1 MKRFEAIQAV
11 LNQFT
16 DELVI
21 IANGYPSRDAFN
33 AKDRPQN
40 FYMIGSMGLASPIA
54 LGLALAQPQRK
65 VIVFDGDGNLLMSLG
80 MLAQIADA
88 KPANLVHIV
97 FDNETYGSTGSQATV
112 SSSVNLAKM
121 AEAAGYTVSE
131 FADAREKDELG
142 RMKDEL
148 QKKLQRVL
156 SEKGPTFLLIKV
168 SSEEGEAGKR
178 VSWTPEEIANRF
190 ASAAKA

>member
-1 MKRFEAIQAV
+1 MKRHEAIKLV
-11 LNQFT
+11 LDQLS

-54 LGLALAQPQRK
+54 LGVALAQPNRK

-80 MLAQIADA
+80 MLAQIASA

-112 SSSVNLAKM
+112 SGNVNLAKM
-121 AEAAGYTVSE
+121 AQFQGVQWLNLNAL
-131 FADAREKDELG
+131 EKRCGPKWSWG
-142 RMKDEL
+142 RA
-148 QKKLQRVL
+148 
-156 SEKGPTFLLIKV
+156 
-168 SSEEGEAGKR
+168 SSS
-178 VSWTPEEIANRF
+178 SW
-190 ASAAKA
+190 

>member
-1 MKRFEAIQAV
+1 MKRHEAIKLV
-11 LNQFT
+11 LDQFT

-54 LGLALAQPQRK
+54 LGLALAQPKRK

-80 MLAQIADA
+80 MLAQIANA

-112 SSSVNLAKM
+112 SSEVDLSRM
-121 AEAAGYTVSE
+121 ADAAGYAASE
-131 FADAREKDELG
+131 FIDTRNYELGIIKDELLS
-142 RMKDEL
+142 KF
-148 QKKLQRVL
+148 KRVMTAT
-156 SEKGPTFLLIKV
+156 GPTFFLIKV
-168 SSEEGEAGKR
+168 SAEEGEAGKR
-178 VSWTPEEIANRF
+178 VSWTPEQITERF
-190 ASAAKA
+190 SRAARS

>member
-1 MKRFEAIQAV
+1 MNRPTAIKLV
-11 LNQFT
+11 LDQLT

-54 LGLALAQPQRK
+54 LGVAITQPKRK

-80 MLAQIADA
+80 MLAQIASA

-97 FDNETYGSTGSQATV
+97 FDNETYGSTGSQTTV
-112 SSSVNLAKM
+112 SSEVNLAKM
-121 AEAAGYTVSE
+121 AEAAGYAVSE
-131 FADAREKDELG
+131 FIDARSENFPIQNLKS
-142 RMKDEL
+142 KI
-148 QKKLQRVL
+148 QNTL
-156 SEKGPTFLLIKV
+156 SANGPTFLLIKV
-168 SSEEGEAGKR
+168 SSAEAEAGKR
-178 VSWTPEEIANRF
+178 VSWTPEQITERF
-190 ASAAKA
+190 STAARS

>member
-1 MKRFEAIQAV
+1 MKRHEAIKLV
-11 LNQFT
+11 LDQLT

-40 FYMIGSMGLASPIA
+40 FYMIGSMGLASSIA

-80 MLAQIADA
+80 MLAQIASA

-97 FDNETYGSTGSQATV
+97 FDNETYGSTGSQQTV

-121 AEAAGYTVSE
+121 AEAAGYAVSE
-131 FADAREKDELG
+131 LVDTRKYELG
-142 RMKDEL
+142 IMKDEL
-148 QKKLQRVL
+148 LKKLQRVMN
-156 SEKGPTFLLIKV
+156 EAGPTFLLIKV

-178 VSWTPEEIANRF
+178 VSWTPEQITERF
-190 ASAAKA
+190 STVARS

>member
-1 MKRFEAIQAV
+1 MKRFEAIRAV
-11 LNQFT
+11 LSQLT

-54 LGLALAQPQRK
+54 LGVALAQPARK

-80 MLAQIADA
+80 MLAQIAAA

-112 SSSVNLAKM
+112 SSNVNLAKM
-121 AEAAGYTVSE
+121 AEAAGYAVSE
-131 FADAREKDELG
+131 FIDARNPEFRIQNSEF
-142 RMKDEL
+142 
-148 QKKLQRVL
+148 QTKLERIL
-156 SEKGPTFLLIKV
+156 TANGPTFLLIKV
-168 SSEEGEAGKR
+168 SSAEGEAGKR
-178 VSWTPEEIANRF
+178 VSWTPEEITQRF
-190 ASAAKA
+190 SAAARS